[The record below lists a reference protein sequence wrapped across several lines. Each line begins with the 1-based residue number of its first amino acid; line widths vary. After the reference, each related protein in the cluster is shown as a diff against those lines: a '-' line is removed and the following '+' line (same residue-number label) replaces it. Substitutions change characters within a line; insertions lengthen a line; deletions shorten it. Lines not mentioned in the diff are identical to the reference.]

1 MINKAVFSYTT
12 IIVLFALFCG
22 TENSFGATIDELKQ
36 KIDERSTTIKQL
48 EQEIGKYQQE
58 LTKTVTQKADLQTT
72 IKSLDL
78 NAKKLSTD
86 LKVTESK
93 IEKTNY
99 TIAELNLEIN
109 AKEKAIYNSRQALA
123 DALRNIEIADSK
135 SLIEV
140 VLSNSSIT
148 TFWGDVETMSQY
160 QDQVSE
166 RISELKNLKSNLEDN
181 KSQAEGQKKNLV
193 VLKVDLSDKKSA
205 VEANKSEKNRILAE
219 TKNKESEY
227 KKLINEKLAKKAAF
241 EQEMLQYESE
251 IKKIIDPKSIPKSHS
266 GVLAWP
272 VTGPM
277 TQEFG
282 MTDFAAAHSRLY
294 NGNGHNGIDIGIPIG
309 TPIKS
314 ALDGTVLGSG
324 NTDTVCPGAS
334 YGKWVLIKHNNGLT
348 TLYAHLSVIKVTA
361 GQNVSTGEVIGL
373 SGVTGFATG
382 PHLHFTVY
390 ASQGVEIMSRPS
402 KSCGRTYTLPVADL
416 RAYLNP
422 MLYL

>member
-1 MINKAVFSYTT
+1 MINRVILLSTSLL
-12 IIVLFALFCG
+12 LFFG
-22 TENSFGATIDELKQ
+22 FIFFVPQSEGATIDELKQ
-36 KIDERSTTIKQL
+36 KIDERSSTIKEL

-72 IKSLDL
+72 IKGLDL
-78 NAKKLSTD
+78 NAKKLGTD
-86 LKVTESK
+86 LRVTESK

-99 TIAELNLEIN
+99 TIAELNIQISE
-109 AKEKAIYNSRQALA
+109 KEKSISNSRQALA
-123 DALRNIEIADSK
+123 DALRSIEVSDSK

-140 VLSNSSIT
+140 VLSNSSLT
-148 TFWGDVETMSQY
+148 SFWGDVESLSQY
-160 QDQVSE
+160 QDQVNE
-166 RISELKNLKSNLEDN
+166 KISELRNLKSSLENN
-181 KSQAEGQKKNLV
+181 KNETEGKKKELV

-205 VEANKSEKNRILAE
+205 VEANKSEKDKLLAQ

-227 KKLINEKLAKKAAF
+227 KKLINDKLAKKAAF
-241 EQEMLQYESE
+241 EKEMLQFESE
-251 IKKIIDPKSIPKSHS
+251 IKRIIDPKSIPKSHS

-272 VTGPM
+272 VIGPI

-282 MTDFAAAHSRLY
+282 MTDFAVANSRLY
-294 NGNGHNGIDIGIPIG
+294 NGSGHNAIDIGIPIG

-324 NTDTVCPGAS
+324 NTDLACPRSS
-334 YGKWVLIKHNNGLT
+334 YGKWVLIKHGNGLT
-348 TLYAHLSVIKVTA
+348 TLYAHLSVIKVTP

-373 SGVTGFATG
+373 SGATGYATG

-402 KSCGRTYTLPVADL
+402 KSCGSTYTLPVADL